1 MKNVLINVARSAMA
15 LVIALSLATLGDSVS
30 EAVTDVSVA
39 PNKSNEV
46 PNEKLSAIADRI
58 QDKFGGDS
66 LANESENLKTPDKEG
81 FISVSVDAA
90 ASNVRLFWAGKP
102 DAGVQEYLDSEGSV
116 SVEQGEYSYEYMHT
130 VGISLIEDL
139 PNISALKG
147 LVFSLLRPHVDGS
160 GVDLEMTRNGEATS
174 TVDAFEV
181 QNSLSS
187 TYDLSISLSIEDE
200 GLTLLSSRQTDVSP
214 YSGGSGYETTNVP
227 YCSTGFGVKKSTTN
241 LEYLLTAYHCFDGF
255 GSNQSVFKPGTSSV
269 WGSWSQT
276 SGMYSGSRD
285 AALIRPSSGNAS
297 GYVYVGPFDTST
309 KELIYG
315 SATNTIG
322 MSACIDGAN
331 SGYRCGVEVTN
342 LGILKSIN
350 GSLVTLIEGDATGI
364 FGAVEGDSGGPVLK
378 IGYIGTTRVFYG
390 LGIISGGLRA
400 TNCPISSYTNQITCY
415 GLVYW
420 PSLQTTLNSL
430 GLVLAN

>member
-1 MKNVLINVARSAMA
+1 MKNVFKKIARSAMA
-15 LVIALSLATLGDSVS
+15 LLIALTLAIVSGSVS
-30 EAVTDVSVA
+30 EAATDVSTA
-39 PNKSNEV
+39 PSQSVQV

-58 QDKFGGDS
+58 QEKFGGDS
-66 LANESENLKTPDKEG
+66 LANESQNLRTPRKEG

-102 DAGVQEYLDSEGSV
+102 DSGVQECLDSEGSV
-116 SVEQGEYSYEYMHT
+116 YVEQGDYSYEYMHT

-139 PNISALKG
+139 PNVSALKG
-147 LVFSLLRPHVDGS
+147 LAFSLLRPHVDGS
-160 GVDLEMTRNGEATS
+160 GVDLEMTRTGEKLS
-174 TVDAFEV
+174 TLDTFEI

-187 TYDLSISLSIEDE
+187 TYDLSISLSIESE
-200 GLTLLSSRQTDVSP
+200 SLTLLSSRQTDVSP
-214 YSGGSGYETTNVP
+214 YSGGAGFETSYVP

-241 LEYLLTAYHCFDGF
+241 LEYLLTAYHCFYGF

-285 AALIRPSSGNAS
+285 AALIRPNSGNAS
-297 GYVYVGPFDTST
+297 GYVYVGPFDTSN

-315 SATNTIG
+315 SATNTLG

-331 SGYRCGVEVTN
+331 SGYRCGIEVTN
-342 LGILKSIN
+342 LGVIKSIS
-350 GSLVTLIEGDATGI
+350 GSLVTLIEGDASGI
-364 FGAVEGDSGGPVLK
+364 LGAVEGDSGGPVLK

-400 TNCPISSYTNQITCY
+400 TNCPISSYTNEITCY